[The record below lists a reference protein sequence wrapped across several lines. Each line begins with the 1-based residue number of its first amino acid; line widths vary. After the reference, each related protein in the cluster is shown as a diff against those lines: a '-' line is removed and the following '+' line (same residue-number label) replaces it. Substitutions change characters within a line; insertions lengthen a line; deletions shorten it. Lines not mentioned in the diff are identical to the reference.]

1 MKNICFMMTIMIFAI
16 MDLSAVTFSKTVM
29 TRKEWDEGVRSGTIK
44 MGMRACPYEREEFAQ
59 NRHLFPSDRIV
70 SGELPIIND
79 IFLMDNG
86 DLDLWREFLPLLETM
101 VRYQESVGFAGVK
114 SRERQVMQYFVQYAF
129 ANDEESR
136 MIKADFSGRLLCLK
150 NFINF
155 YIVRNDVEMLYDI
168 AEWIGRSKYLPE
180 GEFEYNEAIKKA
192 ALKDLERVYD
202 ADSIFL
208 FDIRKALK
216 NVKGPHKEQVK
227 RIFEFRKVYNKRL
240 KEFRETAL
248 VMIRE
253 AIMDYSP
260 KYYKLDSEEVWGEF
274 CKRGN
279 ISKEERVKVESIVKA
294 KEKGPALKTEA
305 EEMGGSVG
313 KLSE

>member
-1 MKNICFMMTIMIFAI
+1 MKNICVVMVIIFSAI
-16 MDLSAVTFSKTVM
+16 MNLSAVTFSKVVLTPE
-29 TRKEWDEGVRSGTIK
+29 EWDEAVRSGK
-44 MGMRACPYEREEFAQ
+44 MQMGLRACPYEREEFAR

-101 VRYQESVGFAGVK
+101 VRHQESVGFAGAK

-136 MIKADFSGRLLCLK
+136 MIKADFSGRLLCLEK
-150 NFINF
+150 FINF
-155 YIVRNDVEMLYDI
+155 YIVRNDVEMLYRI

-180 GEFEYNEAIKKA
+180 GDVEYNEAIKKA
-192 ALKDLERVYD
+192 ALKDLERIYD
-202 ADSIFL
+202 ADTIFL

-216 NVKGPHKEQVK
+216 NVKGPHKEQV
-227 RIFEFRKVYNKRL
+227 RSVFEFRKVYNKRL
-240 KEFRETAL
+240 KEFREKAL

-253 AIMDYSP
+253 AIMDYAP
-260 KYYKLDSEEVWGEF
+260 KYYKIDSEIVWGEF

-279 ISKEERVKVESIVKA
+279 IPNEERIKVEVLVREKMKARVSWKKGDGVKGESSC
-294 KEKGPALKTEA
+294 K
-305 EEMGGSVG
+305 
-313 KLSE
+313 

>member
-1 MKNICFMMTIMIFAI
+1 MKNICFIIIMIFVT

-29 TRKEWDEGVRSGTIK
+29 TRKEWDEAVRSGKIK
-44 MGMRACPYEREEFAQ
+44 MGLRACPYEREEFAR

-101 VRYQESVGFAGVK
+101 VRHQESVGFAGAK

-136 MIKADFSGRLLCLK
+136 MIKADFSGRLLCLEK
-150 NFINF
+150 FINF
-155 YIVRNDVEMLYDI
+155 YVVRNDVEMLYRI

-180 GEFEYNEAIKKA
+180 GDAEYNEAIKKA
-192 ALKDLERVYD
+192 ALKDLERIYD
-202 ADSIFL
+202 ADTIFL

-216 NVKGPHKEQVK
+216 NVKGPHKEQV
-227 RIFEFRKVYNKRL
+227 RSVFEFRKVYNKRL
-240 KEFRETAL
+240 KEFREKAL

-253 AIMDYSP
+253 AIMDYAP
-260 KYYKLDSEEVWGEF
+260 KYYKIDSEIVWGEF

-279 ISKEERVKVESIVKA
+279 ISKEERVKVESLVREKTKTQVSWKKGGEVKGESSC
-294 KEKGPALKTEA
+294 K
-305 EEMGGSVG
+305 
-313 KLSE
+313 